1 MEEKKRI
8 LIIDDEEDFCY
19 LIKMSL
25 EAMGDFEVLV
35 CCNGREAVQLVKK
48 QQPDLILLDIMMPGL
63 CGSEIAEEIRN
74 NEDTQDIEIVFLTA
88 LVRKG
93 EMEESKNVIGG
104 RYFIAKPVEMNSLI
118 NTINRIL
125 GR

>member
-1 MEEKKRI
+1 MEEKRRI

-19 LIKMSL
+19 LIKMGL
-25 EAMGDFEVLV
+25 EAMGDFEVSV
-35 CCNGREAVQLVKK
+35 CCDGREAVQLVKK

>member
-1 MEEKKRI
+1 MEEKRRI

-74 NEDTQDIEIVFLTA
+74 NE
-88 LVRKG
+88 
-93 EMEESKNVIGG
+93 
-104 RYFIAKPVEMNSLI
+104 
-118 NTINRIL
+118 IL
-125 GR
+125 KILKLFS